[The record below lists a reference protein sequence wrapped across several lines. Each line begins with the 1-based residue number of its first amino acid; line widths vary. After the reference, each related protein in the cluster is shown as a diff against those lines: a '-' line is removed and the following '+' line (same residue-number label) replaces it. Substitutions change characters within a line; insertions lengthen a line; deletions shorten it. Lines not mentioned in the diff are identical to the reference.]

1 MNELTIQRTPE
12 MIAGEINMIKAQARD
27 TYVRSA
33 IEIGRRLYE
42 AKAMVAYGKW
52 GEWLEMNVE
61 YSVRTAQN
69 LIAVYE
75 EYGRN
80 GDSQAIAGLN
90 FTQAVL
96 LLGLDGETRS
106 ELLES
111 GKVPEMSTRELKAE
125 IERLNDEIEKRQVTM
140 DQVMKEAEVQKELD
154 DERAVTR
161 DLRTQLDAAKAEAA
175 IARKNMSDAVDRA
188 NKTAGENTRLKAEL
202 DAERAK
208 AEPEP
213 VITQVEVVPEE
224 IQRELDMLRKQAESH
239 PCAEVIVLRRGY
251 SEMVEKFR
259 EIEGMLGDLEE
270 KQPDEAAK
278 YRAAVAKAAAQMAE
292 RLTKR

>member
-1 MNELTIQRTPE
+1 MNNMTVSRTPE
-12 MIAGEINMIKAQARD
+12 VIATEINVIKAQARD
-27 TYVRSA
+27 VYVRSA

-52 GEWLEMNVE
+52 GEWLELNVE

-75 EYGRN
+75 EYGRS

-140 DQVMKEAEVQKELD
+140 DQVMKEADVQKELD
-154 DERAVTR
+154 DERAVSR

-208 AEPEP
+208 LEPEP
-213 VITQVEVVPEE
+213 MITQVEVVPEE
-224 IQRELDMLRKQAESH
+224 VQRELDMLRKQAESH